1 MASETEPV
9 ARSDNTLREVV
20 RVARRRAWIIAGATL
35 LVTAAA
41 VFLSYRQVPLYE
53 ASSRALLTRDNIATR
68 VTGIEEPSS
77 IQQADRFAE
86 TQARV
91 ARLAEVAEA
100 TLRRAGLDD
109 ERSPASFL
117 RQSSV
122 SADSRADVLNFSVVD
137 VDPEI
142 AVELATAYARSYQSA
157 RVQFESRGIQR
168 ARNSL
173 RLRLAELEREGGKR
187 SELYRELVGKEQEL
201 ATLEA
206 LMTSSASIVSPAES
220 ATQTQ
225 PRYTRNIVLG
235 VLLGLML
242 GTLLALLWNAVD
254 TRVRSAEEVAEVLG
268 LPLLARLP
276 EPSKRLRS
284 DKRLIMLGEP
294 NGPGAEAFRML
305 RRNIDFV
312 NLERGA
318 RTIMVTSSVQGE
330 GKSTTIANLAIAFA
344 RAGRRVI
351 LVDLDLRRPI
361 LDRFF
366 RFEERAGVT
375 DVALGQ
381 ARLDEAV
388 VSVAVAAVDRA
399 PRSPDNGHA
408 GAQILKVLPA
418 GTPPPNPG
426 EFVESRALA
435 DILTQMRAQADLVL
449 VDAPPLLQVGDAMGL
464 CGRVD
469 ALFLVA
475 RLNVV
480 RRPMLRELRRV
491 LETCPAS
498 KLGFCLAGAQLE
510 EDVYQAGYYNYRYV
524 ESEPRRKREERRGL
538 LRR

>member
-1 MASETEPV
+1 MTSEQATV
-9 ARSDNTLREVV
+9 DRSDNTLREIL
-20 RVARRRAWIIAGATL
+20 RVARRRVWIIVGATI

-41 VFLSYRQVPLYE
+41 AFFSYRQVPLYE
-53 ASSRALLTRDNIATR
+53 ASSRALLTRDNIASR
-68 VTGIEEPSS
+68 VSGIEESAS

-91 ARLAEVAEA
+91 ARLAEVAAA

-109 ERSPASFL
+109 RTPARFL

-122 SADSRADVLNFSVVD
+122 GADARADVLNFSVID
-137 VDPEI
+137 VDPDT
-142 AVELATAYARSYQSA
+142 AVKLATAYALSYQRA

-168 ARNSL
+168 ARASL
-173 RLRLAELEREGGKR
+173 SDRLVELEEEGGRR

-206 LMTSSASIVSPAES
+206 LLTSSASIVSPAET
-220 ATQTQ
+220 AQQIQ
-225 PRYTRNIVLG
+225 PRYTRNFVLG
-235 VLLGLML
+235 GMLGLMF

-254 TRVRSAEEVAEVLG
+254 TRVRSAEEVAETLG

-276 EPSKRLRS
+276 EPPKRLRS
-284 DKRLIMLGEP
+284 DRRLIMLGEP
-294 NGPGAEAFRML
+294 NGAGAEAFRML
-305 RRNIDFV
+305 RRNLEFV

-330 GKSTTIANLAIAFA
+330 GKSTTIANLAVALA
-344 RAGRRVI
+344 RAGQRVV

-361 LDRFF
+361 IDRFF
-366 RFEERAGVT
+366 RLEGRAGVT

-381 ARLDEAV
+381 ARLDEAL
-388 VSVAVAAVDRA
+388 VSVAVAKADPTPHV
-399 PRSPDNGHA
+399 PENGHG
-408 GAQILKVLPA
+408 GAHILKVLPA

-435 DILTQMRAQADLVL
+435 DILTQLRAQADLVL

-464 CGRVD
+464 SARVD

-475 RLNVV
+475 RLKIV

-510 EDVYQAGYYNYRYV
+510 EDVYQAGYYNYRK
-524 ESEPRRKREERRGL
+524 EEPKARRKPRRRRRA
-538 LRR
+538 LRS